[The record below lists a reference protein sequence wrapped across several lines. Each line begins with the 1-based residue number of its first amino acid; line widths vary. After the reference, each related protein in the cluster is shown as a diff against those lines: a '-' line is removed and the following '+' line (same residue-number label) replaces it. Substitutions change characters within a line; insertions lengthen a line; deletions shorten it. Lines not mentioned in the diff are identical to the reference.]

1 MKELCK
7 ELNNLKRDLADAELN
22 LALVEGIHPCEE
34 DHMAYVMVDDNY
46 MEEVLDEDSFD
57 EEVMEIEQEVE
68 LAALEVDYIKEQIED
83 VEHQIFEARFEQ
95 IGEDI
100 IKKEEK
106 QFKKVQWDRKSRWLE
121 GCLQRNPRNYVS
133 TWQKQKRNKRK
144 QRAAMKR
151 SMSWAVI

>member
-7 ELNNLKRDLADAELN
+7 ELNNLKRDLADAELM
-22 LALVEGIHPCEE
+22 LALTKGIKPCEE

-68 LAALEVDYIKEQIED
+68 LAAMEVDYIKEQIED

-106 QFKKVQWDRKSRWLE
+106 QFQHQTFGKDDEVLPKSKRT
-121 GCLQRNPRNYVS
+121 VS